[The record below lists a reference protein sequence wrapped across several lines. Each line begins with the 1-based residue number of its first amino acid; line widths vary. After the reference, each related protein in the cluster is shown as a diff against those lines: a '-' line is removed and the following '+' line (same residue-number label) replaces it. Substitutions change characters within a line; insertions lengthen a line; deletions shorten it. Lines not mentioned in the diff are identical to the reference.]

1 MSDILVVRGATETT
15 KGGVV
20 LNLTLCGGEI
30 GDPECGQLDVY
41 EFCPAARQCILRWL
55 SEDVP
60 DARLHEAFLAFD
72 DNGDRKLSATEFVQ
86 FLQYCAVRTVKQSCQ
101 LILDAKDMTGETGE
115 GSAADGAFQD
125 LVAGAVI
132 AS

>member
-1 MSDILVVRGATETT
+1 MRRTSKGRAGA
-15 KGGVV
+15 
-20 LNLTLCGGEI
+20 LLTYLCCGGEI
-30 GDPECGQLDVY
+30 DDSGSGQLDVY

-60 DARLHEAFLAFD
+60 DARLHEAFIAFD

-86 FLQYCAVRTVKQSCQ
+86 FLQYCAVRTVKQSCE

-125 LVAGAVI
+125 LVAGVVHVELGLG
-132 AS
+132 